1 MVQLAPRLR
10 LADLRRG
17 HAGYFRAYRTLRR
30 FGMTEVSPGQCVLV
44 RFRSGSKGMDA
55 RGNSARDRRAG
66 IVVALPEFS
75 KRKLTV
81 SVYCRAI

>member
-1 MVQLAPRLR
+1 
-10 LADLRRG
+10 
-17 HAGYFRAYRTLRR
+17 
-30 FGMTEVSPGQCVLV
+30 MTEVRPGQCVLV
-44 RFRSGSKGMDA
+44 AVQTRFQGNDA

-81 SVYCRAI
+81 RVYCRAI

>member
-1 MVQLAPRLR
+1 
-10 LADLRRG
+10 
-17 HAGYFRAYRTLRR
+17 
-30 FGMTEVSPGQCVLV
+30 MTEVSPGQCVLV
-44 RFRSGSKGMDA
+44 RFRPGSKGMDA